1 MSNDTD
7 DINTRDS
14 IRGVGHLVRL
24 VIALALVVALVV
36 VALDN
41 TDDVR
46 VGYAAGEASAP
57 IWIVILIAAV
67 AGAIV
72 SALIRLRR
80 RV

>member
-7 DINTRDS
+7 DISTRDS
-14 IRGVGHLVRL
+14 IRGVGHLIRL

-46 VGYAAGEASAP
+46 VGYAFGDANAP

-80 RV
+80 RA

>member
-1 MSNDTD
+1 MSNDTN
-7 DINTRDS
+7 DINTRNS

-46 VGYAAGEASAP
+46 VGYAIGDASAP

-67 AGAIV
+67 AGAII